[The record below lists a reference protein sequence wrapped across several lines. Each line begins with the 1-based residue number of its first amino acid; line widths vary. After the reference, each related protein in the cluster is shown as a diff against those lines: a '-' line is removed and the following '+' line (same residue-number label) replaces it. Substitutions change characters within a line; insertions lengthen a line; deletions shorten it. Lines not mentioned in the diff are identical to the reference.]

1 MSNRPAGPSLIRAV
15 ALRSTLAGAL
25 LLVAALPW
33 SARAQLALPGTGGKA
48 SPPSSAPAQI
58 TSAEAIRASLAAA
71 RKRLESIE
79 AAGDTPGDAPEGT
92 PAAEIAGR
100 LASARQLVS
109 IYEQQLEGLDRIA
122 LLAEQR
128 ERLRS
133 EAEAWRGFDGTPPH
147 SVLMVDALRD
157 DLAAANE
164 QLAQA
169 RERLALFQR
178 VEESFGARLKS
189 SQAAA
194 RQATEAADRARGTPA
209 QGRLE
214 WQQSLATLNGSVSAA
229 SVTLLQIARQVTQR
243 EVENATAAA
252 EFAQRKLDAAGT
264 AFVLPRTDLDQVVG
278 EIAER
283 RRAAE
288 QNLARANSAA
298 VAATEALAA
307 ARSAHAQRR
316 ETEGAGPA
324 SSETELEVAA
334 RQEALATATQRVRLL
349 RELLLQLDGERAL
362 WEARASALDLADP
375 VRLRAARD
383 RLNESLARVSATT
396 QYLDSQLATTAA
408 RLRDEEARHAGSA
421 SAAAK
426 RLLDALRTRAAEL
439 ASARDESRRLER
451 LLLRLRADFEERR
464 ASSWGDRLR
473 DRAAGAWLALR
484 KAWNFELVTIDD
496 SLITEDGRKIAV
508 TRSVTVGK
516 TFGAVL
522 IVLLGYGLT
531 SFIARRIERRLVRGG
546 RVTAQSA
553 ALVRK
558 WFLFVI
564 GAMLLLL
571 ALLGASIP
579 LTAFAFLGGALAI
592 AAGFGLQNLLKNL
605 VSGVMLLVERP
616 LRLGDLIEVDGI
628 RGRVTEIGIR
638 ASTIRSADG
647 IESMIPNSRFVE
659 GNLTNWT
666 FSSDATRQTITV
678 GVAYGSSLRKVTEI
692 LAEVLQRHGHVLK
705 DPTPQVYAEEFA
717 DSSIN
722 FSLTYWVEMTQQSD
736 VRRVKSDL
744 LLMIDRAFED
754 AGITIPFP
762 QRDVN
767 LTVRQP
773 LSVQVATAP
782 PAPPAQDVA

>member
-1 MSNRPAGPSLIRAV
+1 MLSRAARAPRGRAGLRRAACV
-15 ALRSTLAGAL
+15 VAL
-25 LLVAALPW
+25 LLAAALPL
-33 SARAQLALPGTGGKA
+33 SPHAQIPRPGAGA
-48 SPPSSAPAQI
+48 SPAGAVPAPAA
-58 TSAEAIRASLAAA
+58 SADQIRASLESA
-71 RKRLESIE
+71 RKRLASIE
-79 AAGDTPGDAPEGT
+79 AAGDTPGDAPAGT
-92 PAAEIAGR
+92 PPSEIAAR
-100 LASARQLVS
+100 LTAARHLVS
-109 IYEQQLEGLDRIA
+109 VYEQQLEGLDRIA
-122 LLAEQR
+122 QLAEQR
-128 ERLRS
+128 DRIRRD
-133 EAEAWRGFDGTPPH
+133 AEAWRGFDTPPPH

-157 DLAAANE
+157 ELAAANE

-178 VEESFGARLKS
+178 VEEAFSARLRA

-194 RQATEAADRARGTPA
+194 RQATEAADRARGTPGQA
-209 QGRLE
+209 QSE
-214 WQQSLATLNGSVSAA
+214 WQHAIATLNAAVSAA
-229 SVTLLQIARQVTQR
+229 SATLLQISRQVTQR
-243 EVENATAAA
+243 EVENALAEA
-252 EFAQRKLDAAGT
+252 EFVQHRLDAAGT
-264 AFVLPRTDLDQVVG
+264 AFTLPRTELDRVLAG
-278 EIAER
+278 IAER

-288 QNLARANSAA
+288 RDLAHANA
-298 VAATEALAA
+298 VAAAAAEALAA
-307 ARSAHAQRR
+307 ARGEA
-316 ETEGAGPA
+316 
-324 SSETELEVAA
+324 ELEVAA
-334 RQEALATATQRVRLL
+334 RQEAAATATQRVRLL

-362 WEARASALDLADP
+362 WEARAGALGLTDP
-375 VRLRAARD
+375 VRLRAARE
-383 RLNESLARVSATT
+383 RLNESLARISATT
-396 QYLDSQLATTAA
+396 QYLESQLATAGA
-408 RLRDEEARHAGSA
+408 RLRDEEARHAGSE
-421 SAAAK
+421 SPAAR
-426 RLLDALRTRAAEL
+426 RLLEALRARAAEL
-439 ASARDESRRLER
+439 GSARDNSRRLER
-451 LLLRLRADFEERR
+451 LLLRFTADFEERR
-464 ASSWGDRLR
+464 TSSWADRLR
-473 DRAAGAWLALR
+473 DGAAGAWLALR
-484 KAWNFELVTIDD
+484 KVWNFELVAIDD
-496 SLITEDGRKIAV
+496 SFSTEDGRKIAV
-508 TRSVTVGK
+508 TRSITVGK
-516 TFGAVL
+516 TFGAAL
-522 IVLLGYGLT
+522 IVLLGYGVA
-531 SFIARRIERRLVRGG
+531 SFFARRIERRLVKGG

-564 GAMLLLL
+564 GAMLLLV

-666 FSSDATRQTITV
+666 FSSDATRQSITV
-678 GVAYGSSLRKVTEI
+678 GVAYGSPLRKVTEV

-705 DPTPQVYAEEFA
+705 DPAPQVYADEYA

-754 AGITIPFP
+754 AGISIPFP

-773 LSVQVATAP
+773 LAVQVAAAP
-782 PAPPAQDVA
+782 PPQAPT

>member
-1 MSNRPAGPSLIRAV
+1 MSNRAARPPLIRTV
-15 ALRSTLAGAL
+15 SLRTAITIAL
-25 LLVAALPW
+25 LSAATLPL
-33 SARAQLALPGTGGKA
+33 SARAQIVLPGAGAQT
-48 SPPSSAPAQI
+48 SAPGA
-58 TSAEAIRASLAAA
+58 TPAPAASADAIRASLAAA
-71 RKRLESIE
+71 RKRLDSIE
-79 AAGDTPGDAPEGT
+79 AAGDTPGDAPAGT
-92 PAAEIAGR
+92 PSAEIAGR

-109 IYEQQLEGLDRIA
+109 VYEQQLEGLDRLA

-128 ERLRS
+128 DRIRS
-133 EAEAWRGFDGTPPH
+133 DAQAWRGFDTPPPR

-178 VEESFGARLKS
+178 VEEAFNARLKS

-194 RQATEAADRARGTPA
+194 RQATEAADRARGTPE
-209 QGRLE
+209 QTRSE
-214 WQQSLATLNGSVSAA
+214 WQHSLATLNGSVSAA
-229 SVTLLQIARQVTQR
+229 SATLLQIARQLTQR
-243 EVENATAAA
+243 EVENAAAAA

-264 AFVLPRTDLDQVVG
+264 AFALPREALERVLAG
-278 EIAER
+278 IAER
-283 RRAAE
+283 RRAVE
-288 QNLARANSAA
+288 RDLARANAAA
-298 VAATEALAA
+298 VAATEALTA
-307 ARSAHAQRR
+307 ARSALAPRR
-316 ETEGAGPA
+316 EAEGAA
-324 SSETELEVAA
+324 ALLAEVELEVAA

-349 RELLLQLDGERAL
+349 RELLLQLDGEKAL
-362 WEARASALDLADP
+362 WEARASALELTDP
-375 VRLRAARD
+375 VRLRAARE
-383 RLNESLARVSATT
+383 RLNESLARISATT
-396 QYLDSQLATTAA
+396 QYLESLLATTAA

-421 SAAAK
+421 SAAAG
-426 RLLDALRTRAAEL
+426 RLLEALRARAAEL
-439 ASARDESRRLER
+439 ESARDESRRLER
-451 LLLRLRADFEERR
+451 LLLRFRADFEERR
-464 ASSWGDRLR
+464 SSTWGDRLR

-484 KAWNFELVTIDD
+484 KAWNFELVAIDD
-496 SLITEDGRKIAV
+496 SLTAEDGRKIAV
-508 TRSVTVGK
+508 SRSITVGK
-516 TFGAVL
+516 TFGAAL
-522 IVLLGYGLT
+522 IVLLGYGLA
-531 SFIARRIERRLVRGG
+531 SFFARRIERRLVRGG
-546 RVTAQSA
+546 RVTEQSA

-564 GAMLLLL
+564 GAMLLLV

-666 FSSDATRQTITV
+666 FSSDATRQTITI
-678 GVAYGSSLRKVTEI
+678 GVAYGSPLRTVTEI

-705 DPTPQVYAEEFA
+705 DPAPQVYADEFA

-722 FSLTYWVEMTQQSD
+722 FSLTYWVEMTQRSD

-754 AGITIPFP
+754 AGISIPFP
-762 QRDVN
+762 QRDVR
-767 LTVRQP
+767 LTVQP
-773 LSVQVATAP
+773 PLAVQVAASPPPQPTA
-782 PAPPAQDVA
+782 